1 MFQLYLHDL
10 SEYTVNLDVNTE
22 GVFENNDID
31 LFYEK
36 DALMPLVIEHG
47 GGIVGFILL
56 NTPPYAPQGYD
67 YYINDFF
74 ILRKFRG
81 KGIGKLA
88 ANELFQ
94 AYSGKFAMVQ
104 LAQNS
109 TAVNFWKKVL
119 AENGFEY
126 EEKEIEQ
133 DGEPCIFQGFMVHN

>member
-1 MFQLYLHDL
+1 M
-10 SEYTVNLDVNTE
+10 
-22 GVFENNDID
+22 
-31 LFYEK
+31 
-36 DALMPLVIEHG
+36 
-47 GGIVGFILL
+47 VGFVLL
-56 NTPPYAPQGYD
+56 NTPPYAPKGYD